1 MRLPVA
7 LTLLLLG
14 LTAVPAAQ
22 ASDLPVE
29 LSAEPGLGLLECGSF
44 LANRDGG
51 SDWDTWSYCGTP
63 QCGCMCPY
71 VGAGVQVEAAGQE
84 RGAFVVASCQSGYG
98 TQQGGADGG
107 SPVTVFPIVGGGGL
121 GDPLN

>member
-1 MRLPVA
+1 MLKQTLVA
-7 LTLLLLG
+7 SALLLLG
-14 LTAVPAAQ
+14 LAAAPS
-22 ASDLPVE
+22 ASAADLP
-29 LSAEPGLGLLECGSF
+29 LDMAQPSILECGSF
-44 LANRDGG
+44 TANRDGG
-51 SDWDTWSYCGTP
+51 ADADTWSYCATP

-71 VGAGVQVEAAGQE
+71 VGAGVQVEVAGQE

-121 GDPLN
+121 DPIGLD